1 MAKLVSSLSL
11 TQKERERKK
20 QFYAQKAQ
28 LEDLGKT
35 SSTNIVIGTDSKQK
49 FIVIET
55 ESKYK
60 FEFNQKSTIDQVIA
74 QKL

>member
-1 MAKLVSSLSL
+1 MKFHKSHYTGLHAWIK
-11 TQKERERKK
+11 KK

-28 LEDLGKT
+28 IEDLGET